1 MFPDS
6 VSSVGS
12 DVRRAFR
19 DSASG
24 SNILRV
30 ASGSPS
36 MWLLISVYLAIQQKN
51 INPDTGFESIFDLH
65 LIGETNKSDKGGLRL
80 SMFIVH
86 PVSVYFL
93 LTQPNATVQCHNK
106 IDFIN
111 VTWLQK
117 KNA

>member
-19 DSASG
+19 NSASG
-24 SNILRV
+24 MNILRE
-30 ASGSPS
+30 ASGSPNN
-36 MWLLISVYLAIQQKN
+36 MWLLILVYLAIQIKD

-80 SMFIVH
+80 SMFNVH
-86 PVSVYFL
+86 CPPSFCLFSSHSTQRHSPVS
-93 LTQPNATVQCHNK
+93 
-106 IDFIN
+106 
-111 VTWLQK
+111 
-117 KNA
+117 

>member
-6 VSSVGS
+6 VSSVRS
-12 DVRRAFR
+12 DVKRAFR
-19 DSASG
+19 NSASG
-24 SNILRV
+24 MNILRE
-30 ASGSPS
+30 ASGSPNN
-36 MWLLISVYLAIQQKN
+36 MWLLILVYLAIQIKD

-93 LTQPNATVQCHNK
+93 LTQPNATVQCHK